1 MSITDVHRNPAK
13 VKYKGFICI
22 EVKTTMVNET
32 EGYFQ
37 GRLLRERA
45 LSDPAM
51 DEPCRLL
58 RTVDALEPALLVD
71 NLLLRRPK
79 MCVGG

>member
-1 MSITDVHRNPAK
+1 MKQSLGESK
-13 VKYKGFICI
+13 
-22 EVKTTMVNET
+22 
-32 EGYFQ
+32 GYFQ

-58 RTVDALEPALLVD
+58 PTVDALERALLVD
-71 NLLLRRPK
+71 ILLLRRPEMNK
-79 MCVGG
+79 NKI

>member
-1 MSITDVHRNPAK
+1 MT
-13 VKYKGFICI
+13 
-22 EVKTTMVNET
+22 ET

-37 GRLLRERA
+37 GRLLRERV

-58 RTVDALEPALLVD
+58 RAVDALERALLVD
-71 NLLLRRPK
+71 ILLLRRPK
-79 MCVGG
+79 MWVGGGNNRYI